1 MPPELARR
9 PLMNAAGPALTSTV
23 VLVPL
28 RALMGDT
35 WLQALAYGALFGAL
49 FFVIAYVC
57 LRWAR

>member
-1 MPPELARR
+1 MLSELSRR
-9 PLMNAAGPALTSTV
+9 PLLNAAGPAVLAAV

-35 WLQALAYGALFGAL
+35 WLQALAYAGLFGAL
-49 FFVIAYVC
+49 FFVIGYLC